1 MIVLPGVKGQETHE
15 MQGIRV
21 FRIDSQALPAAKL
34 GVEVPA
40 GAEMPK
46 AGLMERRRRI
56 RRRRI
61 RG

>member
-1 MIVLPGVKGQETHE
+1 

-21 FRIDSQALPAAKL
+21 FRIYLEGLPAAKL

-46 AGLMERRRRI
+46 AGLMERCRRI
-56 RRRRI
+56 RRRRV